1 MSGWPA
7 VTCATPN
14 RTCASTWSNP
24 SPWSARKINL
34 SRNRQAQKHV
44 GPRPLDRLVGPSAV
58 RRLAMK
64 SRNRKAAQP
73 RTQAAMNF
81 DTPANAPIAVAEKP
95 TPEETGEE
103 TAYEQAKQEAAKRGD
118 TLFCNFCWN

>member
-81 DTPANAPIAVAEKP
+81 DTPANPPNDLK
-95 TPEETGEE
+95 
-103 TAYEQAKQEAAKRGD
+103 AAIQHELKKSED
-118 TLFCNFCWN
+118 IFPDAAS